1 MSKIAKKL
9 FISKGFFDTKKCPYG
24 NTNFPYVMLPF
35 VNALDDFD
43 VTLISVVIYPEN
55 KFIKMTKMNGNF
67 VSGVIDIDV
76 YNIDSPFVT

>member
-1 MSKIAKKL
+1 
-9 FISKGFFDTKKCPYG
+9 
-24 NTNFPYVMLPF
+24 MLPF